1 MTTTAAI
8 PPTGKY
14 TAEIGPISQEQIN
27 AFGVI
32 AGTFGR
38 IHTDPV
44 WAATTPLGGVIV
56 QGMLILSPIHDVL
69 ERIFG
74 DRWVTGGTLSCKIF
88 GSTRPQEDT
97 FIEVDVTASAQAS
110 ATGTFAIRKGDG
122 KDVISGDFRIGGA
135 GE

>member
-1 MTTTAAI
+1 MTIAASV
-8 PPTGKY
+8 PQTGKY
-14 TAEIGPISQEQIN
+14 TAEIGPISQDQIN

-32 AGTFGR
+32 AGTYGR

-74 DRWVTGGTLSCKIF
+74 DRWITEGALSCKIF
-88 GSTRPQEDT
+88 GSTRPQEET
-97 FIEVDVTASAQAS
+97 FVDVDVVASDGAQAS
-110 ATGTFAIRKGDG
+110 GTFAIRKGDG
-122 KDVISGDFRIGGA
+122 KDVISGEFRIGGA
-135 GE
+135 QG

>member
-1 MTTTAAI
+1 MSAQV
-8 PPTGKY
+8 GKY

-27 AFGVI
+27 AFGKI

-74 DRWVTGGTLSCKIF
+74 DRWVGGGQLSCKIF
-88 GSTRPQEDT
+88 GSTRPQEST
-97 FIEVDVTASAQAS
+97 FVDVDVTAADD
-110 ATGTFAIRKGDG
+110 ATAAGTFAIRKGDG
-122 KDVISGDFRIGGA
+122 KEVISGDFRFGGA
-135 GE
+135 T